1 MGYLK
6 EAGIEVLALDID
18 GTLYSRAQLNSRMVR
33 SLFPDIRLS
42 SAFNWARKEIR
53 RIQDTE
59 LLEDESRSGF
69 LQRQAELVAHR
80 LQRDSAQVKAAI
92 DRQFYGAWEK
102 SFQSIKPFSSMR
114 ETLEDVHRQGVRI
127 ILFSDFPIADK
138 PATLKVDDLIEG
150 AFTSE
155 ESGYLKPSPKAFEYL
170 LAKASL
176 PAKRVLYIGD
186 SYDKDCLGAA
196 QAGLGSWY
204 LGKKKHAGVMA
215 HRVVASWNELKDLL

>member
-18 GTLYSRAQLNSRMVR
+18 GTLYSRSQLNTRMVR

-42 SAFNWARKEIR
+42 CAFNWARKEIR

-59 LLEDESRSGF
+59 LLDDAARLGF

-80 LQRDSAQVKAAI
+80 LKRDPSDVKKAI
-92 DRQFYGAWEK
+92 DRQFYSAWEK
-102 SFQSIKPFSSMR
+102 SFQTIKPFSSMR
-114 ETLEDVHRQGVRI
+114 EALEDVHRQGVRI

-138 PATLKVDDLIEG
+138 PATLKIDDLIE
-150 AFTSE
+150 AAYTSE
-155 ESGYLKPSPKAFEYL
+155 ESGYLKPSAQAFEYL
-170 LAKASL
+170 LAKAGV
-176 PAKRVLYIGD
+176 PAEKMLYIGD
-186 SYDKDCLGAA
+186 SYDKDCTGAA

-204 LGKKKHAGVMA
+204 LGKKKNAGVFA
-215 HRVVASWNELKDLL
+215 DRVAPSWKHLKDML